1 MHGELW
7 QQALF
12 KCMFVIASTVVHV
25 TNCIRKWLEGE
36 VRPYDICACVH
47 SFISKTSGKCRVIY
61 NGSTA
66 KQVNKVYCR
75 TTMIMAKVQNF
86 VVLGQKRRCFF
97 ASLGSHFFVSAL
109 STQIIKQKIF
119 VFRFRTLQVSYLGI
133 EQRPLQFLYFFQF
146 KIHRYL
152 FLFNKTSL
160 EFPVPIDDHCIEGK
174 RHYKFDC

>member
-75 TTMIMAKVQNF
+75 TTMIMAKV
-86 VVLGQKRRCFF
+86 
-97 ASLGSHFFVSAL
+97 
-109 STQIIKQKIF
+109 
-119 VFRFRTLQVSYLGI
+119 
-133 EQRPLQFLYFFQF
+133 
-146 KIHRYL
+146 
-152 FLFNKTSL
+152 
-160 EFPVPIDDHCIEGK
+160 
-174 RHYKFDC
+174 